1 MFEAIV
7 LLNSPSTGPTRPFL
21 GGPTGDG
28 DVKIVHPGCRPAM
41 CLRARS
47 WLCSYSDGML
57 FEAIALLNR
66 PYTGP
71 ARWFLWM
78 MRGLAENLSI
88 WDGYRVL
95 WFHGFRK
102 LPMWCFLL
110 WCCCHSH
117 CCCLCLRLLL
127 LRRPRCLFHG
137 SLFRTGHGCARS
149 TPLPI
154 HGGLGKG
161 I

>member
-28 DVKIVHPGCRPAM
+28 NVKIVHPGCRPAM

-71 ARWFLWM
+71 T
-78 MRGLAENLSI
+78 
-88 WDGYRVL
+88 
-95 WFHGFRK
+95 
-102 LPMWCFLL
+102 
-110 WCCCHSH
+110 
-117 CCCLCLRLLL
+117 
-127 LRRPRCLFHG
+127 RPF
-137 SLFRTGHGCARS
+137 
-149 TPLPI
+149 LPI
-154 HGGLGKG
+154 L
-161 I
+161 IMVSP